1 MVLKGSNTGD
11 MAKVQKNPRNT
22 QKFSSLIMIIISL
35 LFLICLS
42 GKTTAMSRR
51 RVSCRDLSHPD
62 CDGWLWKKRKESSV
76 FIAQKWQRFWFVLN
90 GPHIYWYKSQQVSK
104 KSRKRSS
111 SLLVHLISKAHDLS
125 ELVPHA
131 VLTIKIFCIHLIV
144 SMSNFL
150 QLYFRR
156 RRQRGFS
163 IYPAMA

>member
-11 MAKVQKNPRNT
+11 IAKVQKNPRNP
-22 QKFSSLIMIIISL
+22 QKLSSLIMILISL

-111 SLLVHLISKAHDLS
+111 SLLVHIIPKAHDLS

-144 SMSNFL
+144 SMSNSL